1 MRYRRSF
8 VLPAAWRVCGGEGG
22 GGGGGEGG
30 DGGGGVLLHF
40 GAVDWRADVFVN
52 GRKAGS
58 HRGGYAPFSLD
69 ISAHLRHPTATTP
82 QWVEV
87 DVIDE
92 TEEQG
97 QPVGKQRRSS
107 PRHICPP

>member
-8 VLPAAWRVCGGEGG
+8 VLPTAWRVCGGEGG
-22 GGGGGEGG
+22 GGGGGGREGD

-58 HRGGYAPFSLD
+58 HRGGYAP
-69 ISAHLRHPTATTP
+69 
-82 QWVEV
+82 
-87 DVIDE
+87 
-92 TEEQG
+92 
-97 QPVGKQRRSS
+97 
-107 PRHICPP
+107 